1 MIEKNQL
8 QKLLKSILRHK
19 NDLPDHQIMH
29 PFREWLICL
38 VVTTILLAVMV
49 FFCIRLYQH
58 YTSLTP
64 DQTSSETQK
73 TTNVIYRSEEVE
85 TSLENFANRRNTHDT
100 IKQSLENKNTTLLPE
115 ISTEAASTSA
125 STTPIV
131 ISESNDGP
139 NEIPTMEETPAIDT
153 PLPVT
158 EAEIS
163 TKITFQV
170 CSSSLI
176 SELLKYF
183 FVIA

>member
-38 VVTTILLAVMV
+38 IVTIILLAIMV

-64 DQTSSETQK
+64 EQTSPETQK
-73 TTNVIYRSEEVE
+73 TTNVIYRAEEVE
-85 TSLENFANRRNTHDT
+85 TGLENFTARKNTHDT
-100 IKQSLENKNTTLLPE
+100 IKQNLENTKKTTLPTPE
-115 ISTEAASTSA
+115 INTEVATTSA
-125 STTPIV
+125 STTPVIV
-131 ISESNDGP
+131 TESSSIPSERP
-139 NEIPTMEETPAIDT
+139 NLEETPAIDT

-158 EAEIS
+158 EAI
-163 TKITFQV
+163 
-170 CSSSLI
+170 
-176 SELLKYF
+176 
-183 FVIA
+183 